1 MYLWEYLMNLY
12 RITSILI
19 IYIAFNIFSHVFAA
33 NELEN
38 QDSARE
44 LAERFCRAEFMGVDD
59 IRFDI
64 VKYSRK
70 QILWEKKRD
79 PEFRGMA
86 KFWDNDPLFV
96 VASYQI
102 TDVLVKKN
110 HAIAT
115 IVYKRLARTCGDG
128 VLKRKLIPDRKSH
141 DIVKLHLIYN
151 ESRWWVLN
159 PPIPRVSL
167 EAIIEYHKNYH
178 KIMGDD
184 WLRRPGISESQK
196 QYYRKL
202 QENLEILNSLR

>member
-1 MYLWEYLMNLY
+1 VKLHT
-12 RITSILI
+12 IAIILI
-19 IYIAFNIFSHVFAA
+19 VCFVLGLFSYVTAE
-33 NELEN
+33 NELAN
-38 QDSARE
+38 LDSARE
-44 LAERFCRAEFMGVDD
+44 VVEKFCRAEFMGVQD
-59 IRFDI
+59 IRLDI
-64 VKYSRK
+64 AKYSRK
-70 QILWEKKRD
+70 QMLLEKKRD
-79 PEFRGMA
+79 PESRGMV

-102 TDVLVKKN
+102 TDVSVKEN

-202 QENLEILNSLR
+202 QENLEILNSLRQS

>member
-1 MYLWEYLMNLY
+1 MKLY
-12 RITSILI
+12 RINLILI
-19 IYIAFNIFSHVFAA
+19 TYVFFNMVSHVFAA
-33 NELEN
+33 NELAN

-70 QILWEKKRD
+70 QMLWEKKRD

-102 TDVLVKKN
+102 TDVSVKRN
-110 HAIAT
+110 YAIAT
-115 IVYKRLARTCGDG
+115 IIYKRLARTEGDG
-128 VLKRKLIPDRKSH
+128 VLKRKLIPDSLEH
-141 DIVKLHLIYN
+141 DIIRLALIYD
-151 ESRWWVLN
+151 ESKWWVLD

-167 EAIIEYHKNYH
+167 DAIIRYHKSDLNSL
-178 KIMGDD
+178 GDD
-184 WLRRPGISESQK
+184 WLQRPDISESQK
-196 QYYRKL
+196 QSYRKL
-202 QENLEILNSLR
+202 QENLQILESLR

>member
-1 MYLWEYLMNLY
+1 MNLY

-70 QILWEKKRD
+70 QILLEKKRD

-102 TDVLVKKN
+102 TDVSVKRD

-115 IVYKRLARTCGDG
+115 IVYKRLARTEGDG
-128 VLKRKLIPDRKSH
+128 IFKRKLIPDSLGH
-141 DIVKLHLIYN
+141 DIMKLALIYDG
-151 ESRWWVLN
+151 SKWWVLD
-159 PPIPRVSL
+159 PPIPRISL
-167 EAIIEYHKNYH
+167 EAIIRYHESH
-178 KIMGDD
+178 LTMLGDD
-184 WLRRPGISESQK
+184 WLQRPDISKSQK
-196 QYYRKL
+196 QSYHKL
-202 QENLEILNSLR
+202 QENLQILESLR

>member
-12 RITSILI
+12 RITLVLI
-19 IYIAFNIFSHVFAA
+19 ICVVFNIFSHVFAE

-70 QILWEKKRD
+70 QILLEKKRD

-96 VASYQI
+96 VASYQV

-115 IVYKRLARTCGDG
+115 IIYKRLARTEGDG
-128 VLKRKLIPDRKSH
+128 VLKRKLIPDSLDH
-141 DIVKLHLIYN
+141 DIIQLDLIYN
-151 ESRWWVLN
+151 GSKWWVLN

-167 EAIIEYHKNYH
+167 EAIIAYHKGYLN
-178 KIMGDD
+178 IMGEN
-184 WLRRPGISESQK
+184 WLGRSDISE
-196 QYYRKL
+196 
-202 QENLEILNSLR
+202 

>member
-1 MYLWEYLMNLY
+1 MYLWEYLMKLY
-12 RITSILI
+12 RITLILVVYFI
-19 IYIAFNIFSHVFAA
+19 FSIFSHAFAE
-33 NELEN
+33 NELAN

-70 QILWEKKRD
+70 QMSWEKKRD

-102 TDVLVKKN
+102 TDVSVKGD

-115 IVYKRLARTCGDG
+115 IVYKRLARTEGDG
-128 VLKRKLIPDRKSH
+128 IFKRKLIPDSLGY
-141 DIVKLHLIYN
+141 DIMKLALIY
-151 ESRWWVLN
+151 
-159 PPIPRVSL
+159 
-167 EAIIEYHKNYH
+167 
-178 KIMGDD
+178 D
-184 WLRRPGISESQK
+184 
-196 QYYRKL
+196 
-202 QENLEILNSLR
+202 